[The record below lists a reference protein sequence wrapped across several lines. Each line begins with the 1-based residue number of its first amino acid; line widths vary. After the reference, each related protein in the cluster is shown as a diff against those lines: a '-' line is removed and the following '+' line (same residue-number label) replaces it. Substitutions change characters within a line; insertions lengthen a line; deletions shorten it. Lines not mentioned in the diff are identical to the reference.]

1 MRAHAITT
9 IASAR
14 RANARATARTNRSC
28 LPTVDA
34 QEAEGGDPEERNPE
48 RREEDLPAVQLLGGE
63 RVVERRDLEERDGGP
78 DEDARHHDADE
89 RRRGS
94 QDTVRAVPFQLDRGT
109 GREGARE
116 QQPDRC
122 RELEARVLPEENS
135 RRRERMQPE
144 EAGAHDAR
152 ERDEEETGVAPAP
165 RRGRHAPAERGRDR
179 CSAEHDPEVRRMVL
193 PVLVE
198 RGPREEEREDGE
210 RRNRDRDPVSRA
222 HPVQGIASRV
232 YSHAP

>member
-1 MRAHAITT
+1 MRRKPKAAIPKSAIPSDARRICQPSSCSAASGSSSGGISKSETAAQTRTLATT
-9 IASAR
+9 IA
-14 RANARATARTNRSC
+14 
-28 LPTVDA
+28 
-34 QEAEGGDPEERNPE
+34 
-48 RREEDLPAVQLLGGE
+48 
-63 RVVERRDLEERDGGP
+63 
-78 DEDARHHDADE
+78 DEH
-89 RRRGS
+89 RRGS
-94 QDTVRAVPFQLDRGT
+94 QDAVRAVPFQLDRGT

-122 RELEARVLPEENS
+122 RELEARVLSEENS

-152 ERDEEETGVAPAP
+152 ERDEKETGVAPAP

-198 RGPREEEREDGE
+198 RGPREEEREEGE